1 MLLLG
6 AFVHGLATFAV
17 RWRTGRIDAY
27 AFSSLDCGEYYN
39 IARNLLGHAA
49 FSSAEAPPFVPDTWR
64 TPGYPLFLAASV
76 FVVGSSP
83 AALVVV
89 QQVLS
94 ALGVVLLFQIV
105 RRHMNDRRAAMVAV
119 LFLIE
124 PYGLYYSFWL
134 LSTTWFT
141 TLLLI
146 TWCSYERAI
155 GNRRW
160 TWFAATGLLSGLLVL
175 TWPGAVLIPV
185 AVLIGLFLSIPA
197 RSTNVQTSKRP
208 NVQKRKRRNDHGG
221 VIWSFGL
228 LDFWT
233 FQGEGRG
240 EDRIVC
246 ARRLPAIA
254 AFLTCCAIV
263 IAFWMVRNL
272 YVSGHAALSH
282 QSGIVLAYF
291 KATEVELWRQGRA
304 NDRYIETS
312 LNPESEHL
320 PHAVWDEIDEKLGM
334 QMDGRE
340 QGEIAEL
347 RWPNLAQGN
356 KTPTDS
362 FEISRALTSIAW
374 EYFERSPWATVICC
388 VVRIGDN
395 LVFPLGLAIER
406 PAGVDVNR
414 LRSAALGAAYT
425 LLAVFAIVGIIR
437 ARRRWRIIYLPVG
450 CMVALALT
458 TTPQIDPRFRVP
470 MIPLLLFVALLPGTR
485 TVDKGY
491 SSRGSSS

>member
-1 MLLLG
+1 MSLRRCVLLLLLAG
-6 AFVHGLATFAV
+6 LFVHGLATFAV

-39 IARNLLGHAA
+39 IARNLVGHAA
-49 FSSAEAPPFVPDTWR
+49 FSSADAPPFVPDTWR

-94 ALGVVLLFQIV
+94 VLSVVLLFQIA
-105 RRHMNDRRAAMVAV
+105 RRHMSDRRAAIVAV

-124 PYGLYYSFWL
+124 PDGLYYSFWL

-146 TWCSYERAI
+146 TWWAYEKSKSQKVKKSQVGCLDVWLRLA
-155 GNRRW
+155 
-160 TWFAATGLLSGLLVL
+160 WFAAAGLLSGLLVL
-175 TWPGAVLIPV
+175 TWPGAVLVPV
-185 AVLIGLFLSIPA
+185 AVLIGLLLSIPA
-197 RSTNVQTSKRP
+197 RMPAACTPATCPSS
-208 NVQKRKRRNDHGG
+208 
-221 VIWSFGL
+221 
-228 LDFWT
+228 
-233 FQGEGRG
+233 FQGERRDEGRN
-240 EDRIVC
+240 IC
-246 ARRLPAIA
+246 ARCLPAIA

-272 YVSGHAALSH
+272 SVSRHAALSH

-291 KATEVELWRQGRA
+291 KATEVELWRQGRMH
-304 NDRYIETS
+304 DRYVETS

-320 PHAVWDEIDEKLGM
+320 PHAVWDEIDEKLRM

-340 QGEIAEL
+340 QGELAEL

-356 KTPTDS
+356 KTTTDS

-374 EYFERSPWATVICC
+374 EYLERSPWATVICC
-388 VVRIGDN
+388 VVRIGEN
-395 LVFPLGLAIER
+395 LIFPLGLAIER
-406 PAGVDVNR
+406 PAGVEVNR
-414 LRSAALGAAYT
+414 LRSAALGAAYLLLT
-425 LLAVFAIVGIIR
+425 LFAVVGVIR
-437 ARRRWRIIYLPVG
+437 ARREWPIVFFPVA
-450 CMVALALT
+450 CTVALALT

-485 TVDKGY
+485 TVDESY

>member
-1 MLLLG
+1 MSLRTHVLWLLLAG
-6 AFVHGLATFAV
+6 LFVHGLATFAV
-17 RWRTGRIDAY
+17 HFRTGRIDAF

-64 TPGYPLFLAASV
+64 TPGYPLFLAASMV
-76 FVVGSSP
+76 VVGSSP

-94 ALGVVLLFQIV
+94 VLSAVLLFQIA
-105 RRHMNDRRAAMVAV
+105 RRHIGDRRAAIVAV

-141 TLLLI
+141 TLLLV
-146 TWCSYERAI
+146 TWWSYERAI
-155 GNRRW
+155 GSRRW

-175 TWPGAVLIPV
+175 TWPGAVLIPI
-185 AVLIGLFLSIPA
+185 AVLIGLFLRGAATKTGAAPA
-197 RSTNVQTSKRP
+197 RITADGTPATFPSP
-208 NVQKRKRRNDHGG
+208 
-221 VIWSFGL
+221 
-228 LDFWT
+228 
-233 FQGEGRG
+233 FQGEGRN
-240 EDRIVC
+240 VC

-291 KATEVELWRQGRA
+291 KATEVELWRQGRT

-320 PHAVWDEIDEKLGM
+320 PHAVWDEIDEKLRM

-340 QGEIAEL
+340 QGELAEL

-374 EYFERSPWATVICC
+374 EYFERSPWAMVICC

-470 MIPLLLFVALLPGTR
+470 MVPLLLFVATLTPAIEHPNYR
-485 TVDKGY
+485 KKPSAADKD
-491 SSRGSSS
+491 R